1 MNETKVNTNSGA
13 VSPVDVKKVTVS
25 GKEYV
30 GSIPTPYGRQLIEVG
45 GAVDH
50 ASMRSCQLGSLLRL
64 MQTETAGAARF
75 CQLGLRAQDSLLWLA
90 VQLADEVE
98 AMIDIVAEDEKG
110 GRA

>member
-1 MNETKVNTNSGA
+1 MNETKVNTKNCD
-13 VSPVDVKKVTVS
+13 VTSPDSKKAFFD
-25 GKEYV
+25 KNHV
-30 GSIPTPYGRQLIEVG
+30 GIISTPYGHQLIEAG

-64 MQTETAGAARF
+64 MQTENSGAARF
-75 CQLGLRAQDSLLWLA
+75 CQLGQRAQDSLLWLA

-98 AMIDIVAEDEKG
+98 AMIDIVTIDAKE